1 MPAVTVYILIRI
13 ILLNA
18 MKHIF
23 HPFLLLLC
31 FETTLSSAAFADN
44 FSLIS
49 QGKGASLYLNKNE
62 NVVVHTAAEMF
73 LSDMEA
79 VSGNKPTEIKSPDNA
94 SIIVATVGKSKET
107 DEWLKKENVSVKE
120 LLNQWEAFKVQVIQ
134 REKNPCLV
142 ILGSDARGTAYG
154 ILELSRIIG
163 VSPWNWWA
171 DATPEKKNSLTLPE
185 GYVNMQQPS
194 VQYRGIFL
202 NDEDWGLMPWSS
214 KNFEQ
219 TSVKGQIGPETYAKI
234 FELLLRLRA
243 NTIWPA
249 MHECTVPFY
258 FVDGTKEMA
267 DKYGIVMATSHCE
280 PLMRNSAGEWD
291 TSKYGDYNYLV
302 NKEAITSYWTDRL
315 KQIGQSENIYTI
327 GMRGVHD
334 GQMQGVKTLEEHTA
348 ALTNVFKDQRELL
361 AKYVNPDV
369 TKVPQVFVPYKEVL
383 NVYNN
388 GLKVPDDVTLMWCDD
403 NYGYITRLSNE
414 QERKRSGGAGVYYHI
429 SYWGRPHDYLW
440 LCTTQPALIYTEMK
454 RAWDYGARKL
464 WILNVG
470 DIKPAEYDIE
480 FFMDLAWNVN
490 SVRSNTISRH
500 LDNWLI
506 REFGSEAGKEL
517 TPIMNKYYQLA
528 DIRKP
533 GFMGWSRVEESSVK
547 DGKTPVIDTEFNPFV
562 FGDEL
567 QKRADQ
573 YSALS
578 EKVKEIAKKIP
589 AEQQDAY
596 FELVQYPAC
605 GAAAMNLKHL
615 YAQKARLLARYNLL
629 AANEYS
635 FLSNHAYNEIAG
647 LTQTYNHD
655 IQKAKWNG
663 MIDMKPRQLPVF
675 QYPALPGQVS
685 PQVNASA
692 LVWIEGDSIPLQSKQ
707 LSNLIPF
714 VREADNQT
722 FISLFSRGNKP
733 VDWIIEKS
741 PEWLKI
747 EEQECG
753 LRYEKRIIVSA
764 DWTKINK
771 DYAGEL
777 LLSVDG
783 EKYQFNIQAKNLAP
797 GIMTEANGMI
807 AWNASDYKSASKGTQ
822 VIEGLGHSAKAVSLP
837 KNGELIYEVY
847 TTTPGEVALRVALI
861 PNHPIN
867 GGSIRYAVS
876 VDNERPQVVAYE
888 TGFRSEP
895 WKNNVLRNQS
905 LNTTLHKINIPG
917 KHTIRISALDP
928 EVIVDQLMLDFQKG
942 RKLYQIP
949 IGIFNKYQTTKNAVH
964 ASSM

>member
-1 MPAVTVYILIRI
+1 
-13 ILLNA
+13 

-23 HPFLLLLC
+23 RPFLLLFC
-31 FETTLSSAAFADN
+31 FEATLFTPLFAED

-49 QGKGASLYLNKNE
+49 KEKPATVYLNKNE
-62 NVVVHTAAEMF
+62 KIVVHTALDLF
-73 LSDMEA
+73 LSDMSE
-79 VSGNKPTEIKSPDNA
+79 VSGNKPTEISTLDNA
-94 SIIVATVGKSKET
+94 SIIVATVGKSKEA
-107 DEWLKKENVSVKE
+107 DEWLKKQKVSAKE
-120 LLNQWEAFKVQVIQ
+120 LLNKWEAFKIQVIQ
-134 REKNPCLV
+134 RNGNPCLV
-142 ILGSDARGTAYG
+142 ILGSDDRGTAYG
-154 ILELSRIIG
+154 VLELSRIIG
-163 VSPWNWWA
+163 VSPWCWWA
-171 DATPEKKNSLTLPE
+171 DATPSKKNTLTLPE
-185 GYVNMQQPS
+185 GYVNVQQPS
-194 VQYRGIFL
+194 VQYRGIFM

-219 TSVKGQIGPETYAKI
+219 TFVKGQIGPKTYAKI

-258 FVDGTKEMA
+258 FVNGTKEMA
-267 DKYGIVMATSHCE
+267 DKFGIVMATSHCE

-291 TSKYGDYNYLV
+291 AKKYGEYNYLT
-302 NKEAITSYWTDRL
+302 NKETITSYWTERL
-315 KQIGQSENIYTI
+315 KNVGQSENIYTI

-414 QERKRSGGAGVYYHI
+414 QERKRKGGAGVYYHI

-440 LCTTQPALIYTEMK
+440 LCSTQPSLIYTEMK

-490 SVRSNTISRH
+490 NVQPNTISQH
-500 LDNWLI
+500 LDNWLT

-517 TPIMNKYYQLA
+517 TPLMNKYYKLA

-533 GFMGWSRVEESSVK
+533 EFMGWSRVEEASVK
-547 DGKTPVIDTEFNPFV
+547 GGKTPVIDSEFNPFA

-567 QKRADQ
+567 QKRADE
-573 YSALS
+573 YTALS
-578 EKVKEIAKKIP
+578 ERVKEIAKRIP
-589 AEQQDAY
+589 TEQQDAY
-596 FELVQYPAC
+596 FELVQYPVC
-605 GAAAMNLKHL
+605 GAAAMNQKHL

-635 FLSNHAYNEIAG
+635 FLSGHAYNEIAG

-663 MIDMKPRQLPVF
+663 MMDMKPRQLSVF
-675 QYPALPGQVS
+675 QYPALPEKVT
-685 PQVNASA
+685 PQQGASA
-692 LVWIEGDSIPLQSKQ
+692 LVWIEGDSIPMQSK
-707 LSNLIPF
+707 SKANLISL
-714 VREADNQT
+714 VHKAGNHT
-722 FISLFSRGNKP
+722 FISLFSRNGNP
-733 VDWIIEKS
+733 VAWKVEKAPS
-741 PEWLKI
+741 WLKI
-747 EEQECG
+747 EEQENG
-753 LRYEKRIIVSA
+753 MQFEKRLIISA
-764 DWTKINK
+764 DWAKVNS
-771 DYAGEL
+771 DCQGEL
-777 LLSVDG
+777 FLSVDG

-807 AWNASDYKSASKGTQ
+807 AWNAADYKSAAKGTQ

-837 KNGELIYEVY
+837 KNSELIYEVY
-847 TTTPGEVALRVALI
+847 TTTPGEAALRVALI
-861 PNHPIN
+861 PNHPVN
-867 GGSIRYAVS
+867 GGSIRYAIS
-876 VDNERPQVVAYE
+876 VDNEKPQVVAYE

-895 WKNNVLRNQS
+895 WKINVLRNQS

-928 EVIVDQLMLDFQKG
+928 EVIVDQLMLDFNKD
-942 RKLYQIP
+942 RKFYKIP
-949 IGIFNKYQTTKNAVH
+949 IELSLNK
-964 ASSM
+964 

>member
-1 MPAVTVYILIRI
+1 
-13 ILLNA
+13 

-23 HPFLLLLC
+23 RPFLLLFC
-31 FETTLSSAAFADN
+31 FEATLFTPLFAED

-49 QGKGASLYLNKNE
+49 KEKPATVYLNKNE
-62 NVVVHTAAEMF
+62 KIVVHTALDLF
-73 LSDMEA
+73 LSDMSE
-79 VSGNKPTEIKSPDNA
+79 VSGNKPTEISSLDNA
-94 SIIVATVGKSKET
+94 SIIVATVGKSKEA
-107 DEWLKKENVSVKE
+107 DEWLKKQKVSAKE
-120 LLNQWEAFKVQVIQ
+120 LLNKWEVFKIQVIQ
-134 REKNPCLV
+134 RNGNPCLV
-142 ILGSDARGTAYG
+142 VLGSDDRGTAYG
-154 ILELSRIIG
+154 VLELSRIIG
-163 VSPWNWWA
+163 VSPWCWWA
-171 DATPEKKNSLTLPE
+171 DATPFKKNTLTLPE
-185 GYVNMQQPS
+185 GYVNVQQPS

-219 TSVKGQIGPETYAKI
+219 TSVKGQIGPKTYAKI

-258 FVDGTKEMA
+258 FVNGTKEMA

-291 TSKYGDYNYLV
+291 AKKYGEYNYLT
-302 NKEAITSYWTDRL
+302 NKETITSYWTERL
-315 KQIGQSENIYTI
+315 KNVGQLENIYTI

-414 QERKRSGGAGVYYHI
+414 QERKRKGGAGVYYHI

-440 LCTTQPALIYTEMK
+440 LCSTQPSLIYTEMK

-490 SVRSNTISRH
+490 NVQPNTISQH
-500 LDNWLI
+500 LDNWLT
-506 REFGSEAGKEL
+506 REFGGEAGKEL
-517 TPIMNKYYQLA
+517 TPLMNKYYQLA

-533 GFMGWSRVEESSVK
+533 EFMGWSRVEEASVK
-547 DGKTPVIDTEFNPFV
+547 GGKTPVIDTQFNPFA

-567 QKRADQ
+567 QKRADD
-573 YSALS
+573 YTALS
-578 EKVKEIAKKIP
+578 ERVKEIAKRIP

-596 FELVQYPAC
+596 FELVQYPVC
-605 GAAAMNLKHL
+605 GAAAMNQKHL
-615 YAQKARLLARYNLL
+615 YAQKARLLARYKLL

-635 FLSNHAYNEIAG
+635 YLSDHAYNEIAG

-663 MIDMKPRQLPVF
+663 MMDMKPRQLPVF
-675 QYPALPGQVS
+675 QYPTLPEKVASQQG
-685 PQVNASA
+685 ASA
-692 LVWIEGDSIPLQSKQ
+692 LVWIEGDSIPLQSK
-707 LSNLIPF
+707 SKADLISL
-714 VREADNQT
+714 VRSAGNQT
-722 FISLFSRGNKP
+722 FVSLFSRNNKP
-733 VDWIIEKS
+733 IEWKIEKVPS
-741 PEWLKI
+741 WLKI
-747 EEQECG
+747 EEQENG
-753 LRYEKRIIVSA
+753 MQFEKRLIISA
-764 DWTKINK
+764 DWAKVNS
-771 DYAGEL
+771 DCQDEL

-783 EKYQFNIQAKNLAP
+783 EKYQFNIQAKNLTP

-807 AWNASDYKSASKGTQ
+807 AWNAADYKSAAKGTQ

-847 TTTPGEVALRVALI
+847 TTTPGEAALRVALI
-861 PNHPIN
+861 PNHPVN

-876 VDNERPQVVAYE
+876 VDNEKPQVVAYE

-895 WKNNVLRNQS
+895 WKINVLRNQS

-928 EVIVDQLMLDFQKG
+928 EVIVDQLMLDFNKD
-942 RKLYQIP
+942 RKFYKIP
-949 IGIFNKYQTTKNAVH
+949 IELSLNK
-964 ASSM
+964 